1 MDVPPEIAFRGMEP
15 TDTLKELILAG
26 IDDLE
31 EVYPR
36 LVSCRAMVSDTTP
49 ARQSGNRYRARIEI
63 GIPGKTVVV
72 DESPPSDGEPRDVDQ
87 TIRDA
92 FKIGRKLLQKEKDMQ
107 RGAVKSHDLPP
118 HGRVTR
124 LLTDPTG
131 VRYGFLESREGRQIY
146 FQEAALVDLDYDD
159 LDVGSEVRFAAA
171 EGDKGLQASTVA
183 ALDPGKIG
191 PSEERSIPLREN
203 PHD

>member
-15 TDTLKELILAG
+15 ADNLKDLILDG

-36 LVSCRAMVSDTTP
+36 LVSCRTLVADTTP
-49 ARQSGNRYRARIEI
+49 EQQSGNHYRARLDI

-72 DESPPSDGEPRDVDQ
+72 DESSPSGTEPRSVDQ
-87 TIRDA
+87 TIKDA
-92 FKIGRKLLQKEKDMQ
+92 FKTGRRLLQKEKDRQ
-107 RGAVKSHDLPP
+107 QGAVKTHELPP
-118 HGRVTR
+118 HGRVIR

-131 VRYGFLESREGRQIY
+131 VRYGFLEARDGRQIY

-159 LDVGSEVRFAAA
+159 LEIGSEVRYAAA
-171 EGDKGLQASTVA
+171 AGDEGPQASTVA

-191 PSEERSIPLREN
+191 PTEERSIPLREK
-203 PHD
+203 PGS